1 MKLWI
6 LKQKLISKHITI
18 NDNAYSNPYDRSNN
32 NNNKKNKE

>member
-6 LKQKLISKHITI
+6 LKLISKYITI
-18 NDNAYSNPYDRSNN
+18 NDNAYRNPYDRSNN